1 MNKQVVK
8 FLEFKGKNI
17 VYLSLNGTYWIA
29 IKPVCEALNID
40 YIQQYKNINDDEI
53 LRPKLCKHTIL
64 LPCDTQSRRYI
75 CLPEEFIY
83 GWIFSIR
90 SESKEL
96 KVYKIECYSVLYNH
110 FHGVITRRRLLI
122 KEKADTA
129 VKRRKVEQTLLQN
142 PDYIE
147 HTKLRA
153 QERSI
158 GRKLRDIESCEVEE
172 ASDLFDLK

>member
-17 VYLSLNGTYWIA
+17 VYMSVDGTYWIA
-29 IKPVCEALNID
+29 IKPVCEAISVNFNRQYQNIKSD
-40 YIQQYKNINDDEI
+40 PILSSEFAKQQIQIPGKQA
-53 LRPKLCKHTIL
+53 
-64 LPCDTQSRRYI
+64 RYYA

-96 KVYKIECYSVLYNH
+96 ERYKRECYHVLYNH
-110 FHGVITRRRLLI
+110 FHGIITRRRLLI

-129 VKRRKVEQTLLQN
+129 LKRRKVEQTLLQN
-142 PDYIE
+142 SEYIE
-147 HTKLRA
+147 LTKLRA

-158 GRKLRDIESCEVEE
+158 GRKLKEIECCEVEE
-172 ASDLFDLK
+172 ASDLFNQK